1 MDVSQVLPPFSVS
14 SSLLPMIHPLLF
26 LFAFA
31 TSTMAQTITFTVSET
46 AGLRRFGY
54 PVTASL
60 ESAEGMIADAEKVRL
75 LAANGQEVPAQ
86 FTAMSKWPDGSVR
99 GLDVDFS
106 PSPGPLETLT
116 YRVEVGKDPKQT
128 LRAGLSVTETDD
140 EIVVAS
146 AAICHRI
153 RRDGKPLLTSIAF
166 GENEFIGPDGICTTL
181 QPGNVEIVKRGPF
194 NVTLKFGPV
203 QLEYVNTKSWVKITQ
218 HADDER
224 ELAVDAHFNLTKLPL
239 LWDFG
244 AGSWLYGNMNQ
255 LGQTVTIQHRSS
267 TWDILTAPTTVFA
280 TAPTFDGCG
289 HLADAEQ
296 VAAFGVMKA
305 DHDTEVKLTA
315 EGRIHIAAT
324 RRDLTVYFHV
334 VGQPIPVTAV
344 TSPLAMI
351 RPLVVVSVQNN

>member
-1 MDVSQVLPPFSVS
+1 MPSRLIF
-14 SSLLPMIHPLLF
+14 LLL
-26 LFAFA
+26 AFA
-31 TSTMAQTITFTVSET
+31 TSVMAQSMAFTVSET

-60 ESAEGMIADAEKVRL
+60 ESAAGVITDTEQLRL
-75 LAANGQEVPAQ
+75 LAADGKEVAAQ
-86 FTAMSKWPDGSVR
+86 FTAMSKWTDGSVR

-106 PSPGPLETLT
+106 PSPGPRETLT
-116 YRVEVGKDPKQT
+116 YRVEIGKEPSQP
-128 LRAGLSVTETDD
+128 LRAGLSVAETAE

-146 AAICHRI
+146 AAIRHRI
-153 RRDGKPLLTSIAF
+153 RRDGKPLLASIAF
-166 GENEFIGPDGICTTL
+166 GENEFIGADGILTTL

-194 NVTLKFGPV
+194 NVTLKLGSV

-244 AGSWLYGNMNQ
+244 VGSWLYGNMSKP
-255 LGQTVTIQHRSS
+255 GQTLTLQHRNA
-267 TWDILTAPTTVFA
+267 TWDILTAPDSVFA

-289 HLADAEQ
+289 HLADAER
-296 VAAFGVMKA
+296 VAAFGIAKA
-305 DHDTEVKLTA
+305 ANDTQMKLTA
-315 EGRIHIAAT
+315 DGRIHIAAK
-324 RRDLTVYFHV
+324 RRELTVYFHV

-344 TSPLAMI
+344 TSPQAMI
-351 RPLVVVSVQNN
+351 APLKVVVALPPQ

>member
-1 MDVSQVLPPFSVS
+1 MPSRLIF
-14 SSLLPMIHPLLF
+14 LLL
-26 LFAFA
+26 AFA
-31 TSTMAQTITFTVSET
+31 TSVMAQSMAFTISET

-60 ESAEGMIADAEKVRL
+60 ESGTGVITDTEKVRL
-75 LAANGQEVPAQ
+75 LAADGKEVPAQ

-106 PSPGPLETLT
+106 PSPGPRETLT
-116 YRVEVGKDPKQT
+116 YRVEIGKEPSQP
-128 LRAGLSVTETDD
+128 LRAGLSVTENAD

-146 AAICHRI
+146 AAIRHRI

-166 GENEFIGPDGICTTL
+166 GENEFIGADGICTTL
-181 QPGNVEIVKRGPF
+181 PPGNVEIVKRGPF
-194 NVTLKFGPV
+194 KVTLKQGSV

-244 AGSWLYGNMNQ
+244 AGSWLYGNMSKP
-255 LGQTVTIQHRSS
+255 GQTVMLQHRNAA
-267 TWDILTAPTTVFA
+267 WDILTAPDTVFA

-289 HLADAEQ
+289 HLADAER
-296 VAAFGVMKA
+296 VAAFGVSKA

-315 EGRIHIAAT
+315 DGRIHIAAK
-324 RRDLTVYFHV
+324 RRELTVYFHV

-344 TSPLAMI
+344 TSPQAMI
-351 RPLVVVSVQNN
+351 APLKVVVALPPQ